1 MNEFLEHESKNLS
14 VHVENCQR
22 RFEVLDK
29 RLTRL
34 EMVAWSILT
43 AVLLG
48 GGITLREL
56 LPIARALAGIG

>member
-1 MNEFLEHESKNLS
+1 MNEFLESEGSDLG
-14 VHVENCQR
+14 VHVQNCQR

-34 EMVAWSILT
+34 EMVAWSILA

-48 GGITLREL
+48 GGITIREI
-56 LPIARALAGIG
+56 LPIARALAGVG